1 MNNVSFQGRTTL
13 ILAPERCEE
22 IFKRTRLA
30 GRNLSAKNRSHLANG
45 TTYTATANA
54 TDIIVAVGGKDTG
67 VLRHIPVVKDAEDAI
82 SELIEAVDV
91 LRNKVKCKLTA
102 WIIGGDKCDGVHG
115 HKTIQRLN
123 ELAEELCD
131 QPDIDTSI
139 LVGSKAGEDRF
150 FLHPLAGKLEIGLQK
165 NPKAIKNPNLSA
177 EEKLENFFDIVELNN
192 TTLAKD

>member
-13 ILAPERCEE
+13 FISPERCEE
-22 IFKRTRLA
+22 VFKKTHRA
-30 GRNLSAKNRSHLANG
+30 GRNLSSKNRSHLANG

-54 TDIIVAVGGKDTG
+54 TDIIVTIGGNNTG
-67 VLRHIPVVKDAEDAI
+67 VLKHIPVVKDAEDAI
-82 SELIEAVDV
+82 GELIEAVDV
-91 LRNKVKCKLTA
+91 LRNKVKGKLTA

-131 QPDIDTSI
+131 KPDIDTSI
-139 LVGSKAGEDRF
+139 LVGSKAGEDKF
-150 FLHPLAGKLEIGLQK
+150 FVHPIAGKVEIGLNK
-165 NPKAIKNPNLSA
+165 SPKAIKDPNLSA
-177 EEKLENFFDIVELNN
+177 EEKLENSFDILELNN

>member
-13 ILAPERCEE
+13 FISPERCEE
-22 IFKRTRLA
+22 VFKKTHRA
-30 GRNLSAKNRSHLANG
+30 GRNLSSKNRSHLANG

-54 TDIIVAVGGKDTG
+54 TDIIVTIGGNNTG
-67 VLRHIPVVKDAEDAI
+67 VLKHIPVVKDAEDAI
-82 SELIEAVDV
+82 GELIEAVDV
-91 LRNKVKCKLTA
+91 LRNKVKGKLTA

-131 QPDIDTSI
+131 KPDIDTSI
-139 LVGSKAGEDRF
+139 LVGSKAGEDKF
-150 FLHPLAGKLEIGLQK
+150 FVHPIAGKVEIGLNK
-165 NPKAIKNPNLSA
+165 NPKAIKDPNLSA

-192 TTLAKD
+192 TTLSKD